1 MRTNS
6 AHVGERAHP
15 PHEMVVD
22 AQLDLAADLQRGSQK
37 HVQRVIDG
45 ALARVLDGHDAEVG
59 DAAFHFMKHLVDR
72 RQRERAY
79 RGTEVLEHGRLR
91 ESAFGAQ
98 ERDLERLLLG
108 EAGGHDLAE
117 QPCDFLIA
125 QRPAI
130 ARERLAQNLRLALGA
145 VEIDRFSAR

>member
-1 MRTNS
+1 
-6 AHVGERAHP
+6 
-15 PHEMVVD
+15 MVVD
-22 AQLDLAADLQRGSQK
+22 AQLHLAADLQRGSQE
-37 HVQRVIDG
+37 HVQGVVDR
-45 ALARVLDGHDAEVG
+45 ALARVLDGHDPEVG
-59 DAAFHFMKHLVDR
+59 DAAFHFVEHLVDR
-72 RQRERAY
+72 RQRQRAY
-79 RGTEVLEHGRLR
+79 RGAEVLEHGGLG

-117 QPCDFLIA
+117 QACDFLIA

-145 VEIDRFSAR
+145 VEIDRLSAR